1 MCLYQLPALLVQCPK
16 VFVWLL
22 VLYLNL
28 YLQSICISFSCV
40 FYFVAFHV
48 YCILSTPCTALLVQ
62 CRRSGIPQTKGWD
75 CICVMHV
82 FAKYLFSFRGHYYW
96 RRMLKTALLPQ
107 EALVLRICVDLDF
120 GSNQL
125 WNKSQAGLYLYSI
138 SFSIAFISSLEW
150 FHICIC
156 KYGLYLYESLPSN
169 LFVISSFSTVGQP
182 VKFSF

>member
-1 MCLYQLPALLVQCPK
+1 MGLHLHNTRIILVLYLYLCLQSICTHLLFMCLYQLPALLVQCPN

-40 FYFVAFHV
+40 FYFVTFRV

-82 FAKYLFSFRGHYYW
+82 FAKNLFSFWGDHCW

-107 EALVLRICVDLDF
+107 EALV
-120 GSNQL
+120 
-125 WNKSQAGLYLYSI
+125 
-138 SFSIAFISSLEW
+138 
-150 FHICIC
+150 
-156 KYGLYLYESLPSN
+156 
-169 LFVISSFSTVGQP
+169 
-182 VKFSF
+182 